1 MESKDYTQDGTV
13 DLRGQPVLTSKT
25 GKWKACAFL
34 VGYEAFER
42 MAFYGIAAN
51 LVVYLTTQL
60 HEDTISSVRNV
71 NNWSGSVWLTPIFG
85 AYIADAYLGRFWT
98 FTLSSLIYVMG
109 MVLLTMSVSI
119 KFWKPTCTNGV
130 CKASSSQT
138 AFFYSALYIV
148 AVGAGGTKPNI
159 STFGADQ
166 FDDFNPHEKKLKVSF
181 FNWWM
186 FSSLTGG
193 LVATLGL
200 VYIQENLGWG
210 LGYGV
215 PTVGLIVS
223 LFIFYIG
230 VPTYRHKVR
239 KTKSPGEDMVRV
251 IVNAFA
257 NRRVKVPSQPSE
269 LHEFG
274 LQHYINCRKRKVHH
288 TPNFSPPPPP
298 IPTTPLSLIATK
310 QTTCKTQLCL
320 QLPKMVHSE
329 DEIGA
334 ITNQRTMSLAEKS
347 VKTRSRQVFSEDISN
362 LGFSRN
368 IFELNKLGS
377 NFVAN
382 KVTINFDVFE
392 ARVKHGIG
400 GKRKG
405 GEIITLRSNIS
416 KRTILGLSRTTGH
429 SGLLLG
435 RPRNEIRPKKDT
447 ISGCGFAILK
457 GFLDKAAIKEGNPN
471 SSRPPCTVTQVEGTK
486 LILSMF
492 MIWLVT
498 LIPST
503 IWAQVNTL
511 FVKQGT
517 TLDRRLSS
525 TFQIPA
531 ASLGSFVTISMLL
544 SVPMYDRYFI
554 PFMRKRTGNQRGITL
569 LQRLGI
575 GCIIQIIVIAIAYIV
590 EVKRMR
596 VIKVNHVTGS
606 KEIVPMSIFW
616 LLPQYVLLGIADV
629 FNAIGL
635 LEFFYDQSPEDMQS
649 LGTTFFTSGIGVGN
663 FLNSFLVTVVD
674 KITARGGKGKTWI
687 GNNLNDS
694 HLDFY
699 YLFLLVI
706 STLNIGAFLWA
717 SKVYVY
723 KRECTEVDKEGFVQM
738 EGQTLATSPLKV

>member
-1 MESKDYTQDGTV
+1 
-13 DLRGQPVLTSKT
+13 
-25 GKWKACAFL
+25 
-34 VGYEAFER
+34 
-42 MAFYGIAAN
+42 
-51 LVVYLTTQL
+51 
-60 HEDTISSVRNV
+60 
-71 NNWSGSVWLTPIFG
+71 
-85 AYIADAYLGRFWT
+85 
-98 FTLSSLIYVMG
+98 

-119 KFWKPTCTNGV
+119 KFWKPTCTNGA

-138 AFFYSALYIV
+138 AFFYSALYII

-186 FSSLTGG
+186 FSSFVGG

-288 TPNFSPPPPP
+288 TPNF
-298 IPTTPLSLIATK
+298 
-310 QTTCKTQLCL
+310 
-320 QLPKMVHSE
+320 
-329 DEIGA
+329 
-334 ITNQRTMSLAEKS
+334 R
-347 VKTRSRQVFSEDISN
+347 
-362 LGFSRN
+362 
-368 IFELNKLGS
+368 
-377 NFVAN
+377 
-382 KVTINFDVFE
+382 
-392 ARVKHGIG
+392 
-400 GKRKG
+400 
-405 GEIITLRSNIS
+405 
-416 KRTILGLSRTTGH
+416 
-429 SGLLLG
+429 
-435 RPRNEIRPKKDT
+435 
-447 ISGCGFAILK
+447 
-457 GFLDKAAIKEGNPN
+457 FLDKAAIKEGNPN

-554 PFMRKRTGNQRGITL
+554 AFMRKRTGNQRGITL

-590 EVKRMR
+590 EVKRMH

-674 KITARGGKGKTWI
+674 KITARGGEGKSWI

-723 KRECTEVDKEGFVQM
+723 KRETCIQEYEG
-738 EGQTLATSPLKV
+738 

>member
-51 LVVYLTTQL
+51 LVVYLTTQF

-138 AFFYSALYIV
+138 AFFYSALYII

-239 KTKSPGEDMVRV
+239 KTKSPGEDMVKV

-288 TPNFSPPPPP
+288 TPNF
-298 IPTTPLSLIATK
+298 
-310 QTTCKTQLCL
+310 
-320 QLPKMVHSE
+320 
-329 DEIGA
+329 
-334 ITNQRTMSLAEKS
+334 R
-347 VKTRSRQVFSEDISN
+347 
-362 LGFSRN
+362 
-368 IFELNKLGS
+368 
-377 NFVAN
+377 
-382 KVTINFDVFE
+382 
-392 ARVKHGIG
+392 
-400 GKRKG
+400 
-405 GEIITLRSNIS
+405 
-416 KRTILGLSRTTGH
+416 
-429 SGLLLG
+429 
-435 RPRNEIRPKKDT
+435 
-447 ISGCGFAILK
+447 
-457 GFLDKAAIKEGNPN
+457 FLDKAAIKEGNPN